1 MKNEEFVE
9 SQKKAIELRIS
20 ELEGELSGYKKYSE
34 MGSSDDENVQEFEV
48 FEEKL
53 ALAKNAEK
61 ELDELRDALVRIEN
75 NKYGK
80 CEVCSSD
87 IETGRL
93 KAYLAAKTCVTHAK

>member
-1 MKNEEFVE
+1 MLDEKFIE
-9 SQKKAIELRIS
+9 SQKRMVELRILELES
-20 ELEGELSGYKKYSE
+20 ELSEYKKYSE

-48 FEEKL
+48 FDQKR

-61 ELDELRDALVRIEN
+61 ELDELRVALTDIE
-75 NKYGK
+75 KGTYGK
-80 CEVCSSD
+80 CKVCGAD

>member
-1 MKNEEFVE
+1 MIDAKFIE
-9 SQKKAIELRIS
+9 SQKKAIELRIL

-61 ELDELRDALVRIEN
+61 ELDEIKETLGRIEK

-80 CEVCSSD
+80 CEVCGAD
-87 IETGRL
+87 IESGRL
-93 KAYLAAKTCVTHAK
+93 KAYLAARTCVTHAK